1 MTAKIIPNCT
11 PVWQWECGIL
21 SPVKLSRTFLAA
33 VWVAAT
39 SAALCGD
46 PLAQPA
52 LNPVTPLPAPVHP
65 PVTLVSD
72 GVPQFVL
79 TWDSAAARAR
89 DASGR
94 GCRSVR
100 EAVRTLR
107 REIWFCTG
115 KEVEV
120 VDTGGTP
127 VSQLRARR
135 PATPKAGKPTTIFV
149 GPGRAVVPRPPP
161 PIDLASLPPEGF
173 VVTTC
178 SNGVAIAGATLWGA
192 YDFLERFFGCRYYY
206 PGPDGSVRPACTN
219 LVLAPCAY
227 RDAPRFRNRCGDFS
241 PDLATASHT
250 LGTPLVRAN
259 LSNWRAA
266 SRLANTV
273 PFHATHS
280 PEPRAWARAHPE
292 WMELSFL
299 RRPDGDFYFCPTN
312 HMKNY
317 FDVTN
322 LEFADALVEG
332 LARDD
337 TPEGLR
343 RQGFAFSDAESVVF
357 GQCDS
362 FRTLEEMRAN
372 PVVAREGL
380 ITDANVAL
388 GPYGYFS
395 DIYGRFYQHLAA
407 RLNARL
413 PGRRLILLPYAG
425 CTYAPTQERFRH
437 LPDNVELCVCL
448 PKVPRFIRNPKVR
461 DLMVRELHRWTEV
474 IGGRPVQQIWTY
486 NAYNNAFEQA
496 VANEFLPE
504 TIAAFGTDLGDTGLV
519 VELGFYPVHLPGL
532 CIPFHFYY
540 ETYCTFRALW
550 GGARFNPDA
559 ALDEHWTLFYGA
571 EAGAHLRELHHI
583 LKEAFLAVSVPATR
597 VHSLYPVETLDR
609 IEAELA
615 AARRILARDKS
626 APAWRRFRLMAHP
639 LEWELDNQRRRH
651 AAPEPRRKVYFVAG
665 EEPPP

>member
-1 MTAKIIPNCT
+1 MPIGN
-11 PVWQWECGIL
+11 WQHFHIGNILNGCSPHSCKCGIL

-33 VWVAAT
+33 VWVVAT
-39 SAALCGD
+39 SATACGD
-46 PLAQPA
+46 SLAQPA
-52 LNPVTPLPAPVHP
+52 LNPVTPLPAPEHP
-65 PVTLVSD
+65 PVTLVSE

-79 TWDSAAARAR
+79 MWDSADARAR
-89 DASGR
+89 DPSGEAY
-94 GCRSVR
+94 RSVR

-115 KEVEV
+115 KEVVV

-127 VSQLRARR
+127 ASQLRARR
-135 PATPKAGKPTTIFV
+135 PATPNEA
-149 GPGRAVVPRPPP
+149 RAVIHVGAPGVDP
-161 PIDLASLPPEGF
+161 SGLPPEGF

-227 RDAPRFRNRCGDFS
+227 RDAPRFRNRCGGFS
-241 PDLATASHT
+241 PDLATAART
-250 LGTPLVRAN
+250 LGTPLVRTH

-266 SRLANTV
+266 ARLARTV
-273 PFHATHS
+273 PFRAAHS

-292 WMELSFL
+292 WMGLSFL

-332 LARDD
+332 LVRDD
-337 TPEGLR
+337 TPEGR
-343 RQGFAFSDAESVVF
+343 SRQGFAFSDANSVVF

-372 PVVAREGL
+372 PVVEREGL
-380 ITDANVAL
+380 ITDTNVAL
-388 GPYGYFS
+388 GPCGYFS

-448 PKVPRFIRNPKVR
+448 PKVPRFIRNPQVR
-461 DLMVRELHRWTEV
+461 DMMVRELHRWTEV

-504 TIAAFGTDLGDTGLV
+504 TIAAFGKDLGDTELIVDLGL
-519 VELGFYPVHLPGL
+519 YPIQLPGQ

-540 ETYCTFRALW
+540 ETYCAFRALW

-559 ALDEHWTLFYGA
+559 ALDEHWTLFYGV
-571 EAGAHLRELHHI
+571 EAGEHLRELHRI
-583 LKEAFLAVSVPATR
+583 LKEAFLATSVPASRTR
-597 VHSLYPVETLDR
+597 SLYPVETLDR

-615 AARRILARDKS
+615 AARRILARDTS

-639 LEWELDNQRRRH
+639 LEWELDRQRRRH
-651 AAPEPRRKVYFVAG
+651 ASPEPRKEIYFIAG
-665 EEPPP
+665 EEGPP

>member
-1 MTAKIIPNCT
+1 MEKSLT
-11 PVWQWECGIL
+11 V
-21 SPVKLSRTFLAA
+21 FLAVWAAAA
-33 VWVAAT
+33 V
-39 SAALCGD
+39 CGN
-46 PLAQPA
+46 PLAHPA
-52 LNPVTPLPAPVHP
+52 LNPVTALPPPVHP
-65 PVTLVSD
+65 PVTLVSG
-72 GVPQFVL
+72 GVPRFVL
-79 TWDSAAARAR
+79 VWDRRTA
-89 DASGR
+89 
-94 GCRSVR
+94 R

-107 REIWFCTG
+107 REIGFCTG
-115 KEVEV
+115 AEIEV
-120 VDTGGTP
+120 VDATSAPAPDG
-127 VSQLRARR
+127 RAV
-135 PATPKAGKPTTIFV
+135 ILV
-149 GPGRAVVPRPPP
+149 GPGRAVTPRPLPG
-161 PIDLASLPPEGF
+161 IDPSSLPPEGF
-173 VVTTC
+173 VVTTF
-178 SNGVAIAGATLWGA
+178 SNGVAIVGNECGRATLWGA

-227 RDAPRFRNRCGDFS
+227 TDAPRFRNRGADFR
-241 PDLATASHT
+241 PDLATVSRT
-250 LGTPLVRAN
+250 LGTPLVNAN
-259 LSNWRAA
+259 VSDWRAA
-266 SRLANTV
+266 ARLARTTA
-273 PFHATHS
+273 FTAIHS
-280 PEPRAWARAHPE
+280 PEPRTWAAAHPE
-292 WMELSFL
+292 WMGLSFL
-299 RRPDGDFYFCPTN
+299 RKPDGGFYFCPTN

-337 TPEGLR
+337 TPEGRR
-343 RQGFAFSDAESVVF
+343 RQGFAGDGAHSVAF
-357 GQCDS
+357 AQCDS

-372 PVVAREGL
+372 PVVQREGL

-395 DIYGRFYQHLAA
+395 DIYGRFYQRLAA

-413 PGRRLILLPYAG
+413 PGRRLVLMPYAG

-448 PKVPRFIRNPKVR
+448 PKVPRFIRNPRVR

-474 IGGRPVQQIWTY
+474 IGGRPVQQVWTY
-486 NAYNNAFEQA
+486 NAFNSPFEQA

-504 TIAAFGTDLGDTGLV
+504 MIAAFGPDLGDTGLV
-519 VELGFYPVHLPGL
+519 VDLGLYPVQLPGQ
-532 CIPFHFYY
+532 CVPFHFYY
-540 ETYCTFRALW
+540 ETYCAFRALW

-571 EAGAHLRELHHI
+571 EAGAHLRELHRV
-583 LKEAFLAVSVPATR
+583 LKEAFLAESVPATR
-597 VHSLYPVETLDR
+597 VRSLYPVGTLDR

-615 AARRILARDKS
+615 ATRRILARDKS

-639 LEWELDNQRRRH
+639 LEWELDRQRRRH
-651 AAPEPRRKVYFVAG
+651 VAPEPRKGVYFIAG